1 MTEIE
6 EKDIELY
13 KKKEEEFKET
23 ISRIKRKRDEYDK
36 IYFDYDI
43 KGLTN
48 TVENI
53 KKKSEEIKQNI
64 EKHKKQKNNKKLR
77 ISINFLFY

>member
-6 EKDIELY
+6 QKDIELY
-13 KKKEEEFKET
+13 KTKEEEFKET
-23 ISRIKRKRDEYDK
+23 INRINNKRNEYDK

-43 KGLTN
+43 KGITN

-53 KKKSEEIKQNI
+53 KKKST
-64 EKHKKQKNNKKLR
+64 
-77 ISINFLFY
+77 

>member
-6 EKDIELY
+6 QKDIELY
-13 KKKEEEFKET
+13 KQKEEEFKET
-23 ISRIKRKRDEYDK
+23 INRIKSKRDEYDK
-36 IYFDYDI
+36 IYIDYDI
-43 KGLTN
+43 KELTN

-64 EKHKKQKNNKKLR
+64 EKHKTQNDNKK
-77 ISINFLFY
+77 

>member
-6 EKDIELY
+6 QKDIELY
-13 KKKEEEFKET
+13 KTKEEEFKET
-23 ISRIKRKRDEYDK
+23 INRINSKKNEYDK

-43 KGLTN
+43 KGITN

-64 EKHKKQKNNKKLR
+64 EKHKKQKNNKKQGILD
-77 ISINFLFY
+77 NFLFY

>member
-6 EKDIELY
+6 QKDIELY
-13 KKKEEEFKET
+13 KTKEEEFKET
-23 ISRIKRKRDEYDK
+23 INRINNKRNEYDK

-43 KGLTN
+43 KGITN
-48 TVENI
+48 TIENI

-64 EKHKKQKNNKKLR
+64 EKHKKQKNNKK
-77 ISINFLFY
+77 

>member
-13 KKKEEEFKET
+13 KQKEEEFKET
-23 ISRIKRKRDEYDK
+23 INRIKSKRDEYDK

-43 KGLTN
+43 KGITN

-64 EKHKKQKNNKKLR
+64 EKHKKQKNYKK
-77 ISINFLFY
+77 